1 MSKHI
6 DLVMDLNFGSTGKG
20 LLIGW
25 LASRGMYDTIMN
37 ANGPNSGH
45 TYIDAEGRKFVH
57 TQLPNGIV
65 GDHVKRV
72 MIGPG
77 SILNLDKLLE
87 EIIACEDIILS
98 KGIKIFIHPHA
109 AVVFPHHVADEQE
122 TMTGIGSTKKG
133 VGAAMIHKIMRP
145 TSGNEQNIVASCLS
159 HPICAHP
166 NVYLVN
172 SPIQWLQIY
181 GEANLI
187 LIEGAQGFGLSIHHG
202 FYPYVTSRDVT
213 PMQILA
219 DCGVPFGD
227 AREVSVWGTC
237 RTYPIRVANRFDAD
251 GKQVGWSGPHYADQ
265 EETSFESIGQP
276 IELTTVTKLPRRIFT
291 YSKSQMDF
299 ARGMCSPHVIFLNF
313 VNYLKTY
320 EQFKEIYEHL
330 TADGTE
336 VVCGIGPTVL
346 DVIGGLPRDPEL
358 AWERLLEEIGQ

>member
-20 LLIGW
+20 LLAGW
-25 LASRGMYDTIMN
+25 LASRGMYDTIMTAWAPN
-37 ANGPNSGH
+37 AGH
-45 TYIDAEGRKFVH
+45 SYIDAEGRKFVH
-57 TQLPNGIV
+57 TMLANGIV

-77 SILNLDKLLE
+77 SVLNLDSLYQ
-87 EIIACEDIILS
+87 EIAKCDDILAKKRIN
-98 KGIKIFIHPHA
+98 IFVHPHA
-109 AVVFPHHVADEQE
+109 AVVFPGHAETEKE
-122 TMTGIGSTKKG
+122 TMVGIGSTSKG
-133 VGAAMIHKIMRP
+133 VGEAAMQKIARPVDSHK
-145 TSGNEQNIVASCLS
+145 QNIAAVSRN
-159 HPICAHP
+159 HPVWGIP
-166 NVYLVN
+166 YLHLIE
-172 SPIQWLQIY
+172 SPQQWLQIY
-181 GEANLI
+181 GEANLV